1 VRLEPIAF
9 KNLQELIRSL
19 GVNPEKGLTDQET
32 TIRLNQYGE
41 NSLATSLP
49 LVQAALQ
56 ISNLHLGDWP
66 LIIGLSFAATF
77 WMELEK
83 ILRKNT

>member
-1 VRLEPIAF
+1 LSQSHS

-19 GVNPEKGLTDQET
+19 GVNPEKGLTDQEA

-41 NSLATSLP
+41 NSLTTSLP
-49 LVQAALQ
+49 PVQAAL
-56 ISNLHLGDWP
+56 NLGDWP
-66 LIIGLSFAATF
+66 FIIGLSFAATF

>member
-1 VRLEPIAF
+1 LSQSHS

-19 GVNPEKGLTDQET
+19 GVNPEKGLTDQEA

-41 NSLATSLP
+41 NSLTTSLP
-49 LVQAALQ
+49 PVQAALQ
-56 ISNLHLGDWP
+56 ISNLNLGDWP
-66 LIIGLSFAATF
+66 FIIGLSFAATF